1 MLEIKEVQTKK
12 DIKLF
17 SEYPVKLY
25 KDCPYYVPSLLG
37 DEINTFNPKKNFSLK
52 ENKIK
57 GFLCYK
63 DGELVGRIAGLINYA
78 HNELSGEKYIRFSR
92 LECIDDI
99 EVFKALIGAVE
110 KFGKENGM
118 DTIHGPWGF
127 NDTDREGMLTYG
139 FDVRS
144 TYATNYYYPYF
155 YQRMEELGF
164 KDESKWVEF
173 KFKVPE
179 APNER
184 ILALSEK
191 MREKYKLRDVAETMS
206 VRQILSKYGDKMFD
220 TLNEAYGHLDGYVPV
235 VGKARKNVL
244 DQFATI
250 VNTRY
255 ISFLVDENEDVAGF
269 GIVLP
274 SIADPLV
281 KHRGR
286 LFPTGFIG
294 VLKSIASPKQLE
306 MALIGIK
313 HKYKNTGINAIII
326 SRILKNI
333 IEDGI
338 ELVESNPMLE
348 HNLNI
353 QNQWKFAESEIWKRR
368 QTYIKKIGSLI
379 AE

>member
-1 MLEIKEVQTKK
+1 
-12 DIKLF
+12 
-17 SEYPVKLY
+17 
-25 KDCPYYVPSLLG
+25 
-37 DEINTFNPKKNFSLK
+37 
-52 ENKIK
+52 
-57 GFLCYK
+57 
-63 DGELVGRIAGLINYA
+63 
-78 HNELSGEKYIRFSR
+78 
-92 LECIDDI
+92 
-99 EVFKALIGAVE
+99 
-110 KFGKENGM
+110 
-118 DTIHGPWGF
+118 
-127 NDTDREGMLTYG
+127 MLTFG

-144 TYATNYYYPYF
+144 TYATNYSYPYF
-155 YQRMEELGF
+155 YKRMEEMGF

-173 KFKVPE
+173 KFSVPKK
-179 APNER
+179 PDER
-184 ILALSEK
+184 ILSLASK
-191 MREKYKLRDVAETMS
+191 MKEKYKLRDVAESLS

-235 VGKARKNVL
+235 EGKARKNVL

-255 ISFLVDENEDVAGF
+255 ISFLIDENEDVAGF

-274 SIADPLV
+274 SIAEPLV

-368 QTYIKKIGSLI
+368 QTYVKKIG
-379 AE
+379 E